1 MLVDDNE
8 INLEIEKEMLS
19 DAGFLVETAS
29 DGSIAYEK
37 IRQAKAGE
45 FDLILMDIQMPVMD
59 GYKATRAIRALKD
72 SALSGIPIIAVSAN
86 KCASSKAAE
95 HGRTA

>member
-1 MLVDDNE
+1 
-8 INLEIEKEMLS
+8 
-19 DAGFLVETAS
+19 
-29 DGSIAYEK
+29 
-37 IRQAKAGE
+37 
-45 FDLILMDIQMPVMD
+45 MPVMD
-59 GYKATRAIRALKD
+59 GYKTTRAIGAFKD